1 MRKLCIIILSF
12 LLLCVGCQPTPEV
25 DAVKQKNTNQL
36 IEAVKEAEQEQQ
48 AEAKAGEPAPSPVPV
63 KELIPERLQC
73 DFLTEAR
80 QVHVQADVP
89 IRVLTEGTFP
99 LVRVQRR
106 TFTNEERLT
115 VYRRL
120 FDSDTVYKYEY
131 RPTKEAVVKEIEWL
145 LQEPTAEEKKEFLED
160 PEESEETWAA
170 YLQSRKDRIEML
182 RQKCLSLPDDGSPL
196 PFEPWDGALF
206 TIRNG
211 ESPGM
216 VVGVEYPTPMKMPSY
231 GTLLEGRPVD
241 YSREKEDGNDTYSVF
256 SFDKRLD
263 KPNVERIAPEDYG
276 KAHAGA
282 TITARQAAEAAM
294 TPFVGL
300 GDFAVANIL
309 WSHDADDVAVAAGKI
324 GKQAYLVR
332 LTPIFHG
339 ASMPYCD
346 MDAMDIPEDGGYTPS
361 WCYEHVIAAVDGD
374 GRILGM
380 AWLGPLQETEVV
392 SDTTTLLPYEEVMD
406 IFARQ
411 VNRIFSYEEDIHG
424 SLTVSNVQ
432 LGLFRI
438 REQGDMESGLLV
450 PVWFIT
456 GDYRYASHPEE
467 VHLYDDLA
475 PIAVIN
481 AIDGSIIDVM
491 KGY

>member
-1 MRKLCIIILSF
+1 MKRSMSFF
-12 LLLCVGCQPTPEV
+12 LLFLLFLTGCQPTPEV
-25 DAVKQKNTNQL
+25 DAVKQKDTNLL
-36 IEAVKEAEQEQQ
+36 IEAVKEAEQEQN
-48 AEAKAGEPAPSPVPV
+48 EPAPVPV
-63 KELIPERLQC
+63 KELMPERFQC

-80 QVHVQADVP
+80 QVHVTADVP

-170 YLQSRKDRIEML
+170 YLQSRKDRIEEL
-182 RQKCLSLPDDGSPL
+182 RQKYLSLPDDGSPL

-263 KPNVERIAPEDYG
+263 KPNVERITPKDYG
-276 KAHAGA
+276 KAHAGS

-294 TPFVGL
+294 TPSAGL
-300 GDFAVANIL
+300 GDFAVADIL

-332 LTPIFHG
+332 LTPVFHG
-339 ASMPYCD
+339 ASMPYCG
-346 MDAMDIPEDGGYTPS
+346 MDAMDIPEGGGYTPS
-361 WCYEHVIAAVDGD
+361 WDYEHVIAAVDGD

-392 SDTTTLLPYEEVMD
+392 SATTTLLPFEEIMD

-411 VNRIFSYEEDIHG
+411 VNRVFSYEEDIDG
-424 SLTVSNVQ
+424 SLTVDDVQ

-438 REQGDMESGLLV
+438 REKGDMESGLLV

-456 GDYRYASHPEE
+456 GAYRYASHPEE
-467 VHLYDDLA
+467 VHLYDNLS

-481 AIDGSIIDVM
+481 AINGSIIDVM

>member
-1 MRKLCIIILSF
+1 MKRICAFILLS
-12 LLLCVGCQPTPEV
+12 LLIFTACQPTPEV
-25 DAVKQKNTNQL
+25 DAVKQKDTNLL
-36 IEAVKEAEQEQQ
+36 IEAVKEAEQEQN
-48 AEAKAGEPAPSPVPV
+48 EPAPVPV
-63 KELIPERLQC
+63 KELMPEQFQC

-80 QVHVQADVP
+80 QVHVTADVP

-170 YLQSRKDRIEML
+170 YLQSRKDRIEEL
-182 RQKCLSLPDDGSPL
+182 RQKYLSLPDDGSPL

-263 KPNVERIAPEDYG
+263 KPNVERITPKDYG
-276 KAHAGA
+276 KAHADA
-282 TITARQAAEAAM
+282 AITARQAAEAAM

-300 GDFAVANIL
+300 GDFAVADIL
-309 WSHDADDVAVAAGKI
+309 WSHDADDVAVAAGKV

-332 LTPIFHG
+332 LTPIFHE

-346 MDAMDIPEDGGYTPS
+346 MAAMDIPEDGGFTPS

-392 SDTTTLLPYEEVMD
+392 SGTTTLLPFEEVMD

-411 VNRIFSYEEDIHG
+411 VNRVFSYEEDIDG
-424 SLTVSNVQ
+424 SLTVDDVQ

-438 REQGDMESGLLV
+438 REKGDMESGLLV

-456 GDYRYASHPEE
+456 GAYRYASHPEE
-467 VHLYDDLA
+467 VHLYDDLS

-481 AIDGSIIDVM
+481 AINGSIIDVRN
-491 KGY
+491 GY

>member
-12 LLLCVGCQPTPEV
+12 LLLCVGCQPTPAV

-36 IEAVKEAEQEQQ
+36 IEAVKEA
-48 AEAKAGEPAPSPVPV
+48 KPAPVPV
-63 KELIPERLQC
+63 KEQVPERFQC
-73 DFLTEAR
+73 DFVTETR

-99 LVRVQRR
+99 LIRVQRR
-106 TFTNEERLT
+106 QFTNEERLT
-115 VYRRL
+115 VYKRL
-120 FDSDTVYKYEY
+120 FGSETVYKYEY

-170 YLQSRKDRIEML
+170 YLQSRKDRIDTL
-182 RQKCLSLPDDGSPL
+182 RQKYLSLPDDGTPL

-263 KPNVERIAPEDYG
+263 KPNVERITPEDYG
-276 KAHAGA
+276 KARAGA
-282 TITARQAAEAAM
+282 AITARQAAEAAM
-294 TPFVGL
+294 TPLAGL
-300 GDFAVANIL
+300 GDFAVAEIL
-309 WSHDADDVAVAAGKI
+309 WSHDADDVAVAAGKV

-392 SDTTTLLPYEEVMD
+392 SATTTLLPFEEIMD

-411 VNRIFSYEEDIHG
+411 MNRVFSYEEETDG
-424 SLTVSNVQ
+424 SLTVDDVQ

-438 REQGDMESGLLV
+438 REKGDMESGLLV

-456 GDYRYASHPEE
+456 GAYRYASNPEE
-467 VHLYDDLA
+467 VRLYDVLS

-481 AIDGSIIDVM
+481 AIDGSIIDVRN
-491 KGY
+491 GY

>member
-1 MRKLCIIILSF
+1 MKRSMSFF
-12 LLLCVGCQPTPEV
+12 LLSLLLLTGCQPTPEV
-25 DAVKQKNTNQL
+25 DAVKQKDTNLL
-36 IEAVKEAEQEQQ
+36 IEAVKEAEQEQN
-48 AEAKAGEPAPSPVPV
+48 EPAPVPV
-63 KELIPERLQC
+63 KELMPERFQC
-73 DFLTEAR
+73 DFVTQAR
-80 QVHVQADVP
+80 QVHVTADVP

-170 YLQSRKDRIEML
+170 YLQSRKDRIEEL
-182 RQKCLSLPDDGSPL
+182 RQKYLSLPDDGSPL

-241 YSREKEDGNDTYSVF
+241 YSREREDGSDTYSVF

-276 KAHAGA
+276 KAQTGA
-282 TITARQAAEAAM
+282 VITARQAAEAAM
-294 TPFVGL
+294 TPLAGL
-300 GDFAVANIL
+300 GDFAVADIL

-361 WCYEHVIAAVDGD
+361 WCYEHVIAAVDED

-392 SDTTTLLPYEEVMD
+392 SATTTLLPFEEIMD

-411 VNRIFSYEEDIHG
+411 MNRVFSYEEETDG
-424 SLTVSNVQ
+424 SLTVDDVQ

-438 REQGDMESGLLV
+438 REKGDMESGLLV
-450 PVWFIT
+450 PAWFIT
-456 GDYRYASHPEE
+456 GAYRYASNPEE
-467 VHLYDDLA
+467 VHLYNDLS

-491 KGY
+491 NGY

>member
-1 MRKLCIIILSF
+1 MKRICAFILLS
-12 LLLCVGCQPTPEV
+12 LLIFTACQPTPEV
-25 DAVKQKNTNQL
+25 DAVKQKDTNLL
-36 IEAVKEAEQEQQ
+36 IEAVKEAEQEQN
-48 AEAKAGEPAPSPVPV
+48 EPAPVPV
-63 KELIPERLQC
+63 KELMPEQFQC

-80 QVHVQADVP
+80 QVHVTADVP

-170 YLQSRKDRIEML
+170 YLQSRKDRIETL
-182 RQKCLSLPDDGSPL
+182 RQKYLSLPDDGSPL

-216 VVGVEYPTPMKMPSY
+216 VVGVEYPTPRKMPSH

-263 KPNVERIAPEDYG
+263 KPNVERITPKDYG
-276 KAHAGA
+276 KAHADA
-282 TITARQAAEAAM
+282 AITARQAAEAAM

-300 GDFAVANIL
+300 GDFAVADIL
-309 WSHDADDVAVAAGKI
+309 WSHDADDVAVAAGKV

-332 LTPIFHG
+332 LTPIFHE

-346 MDAMDIPEDGGYTPS
+346 MAAMDIPEDGGFTPS

-392 SDTTTLLPYEEVMD
+392 SGTTTLLPFEEVMD

-411 VNRIFSYEEDIHG
+411 VNRVFSYEEDIDG
-424 SLTVSNVQ
+424 SLTVDDVQ

-438 REQGDMESGLLV
+438 REKGDMESGLLV

-456 GDYRYASHPEE
+456 GAYRYASHPEE
-467 VHLYDDLA
+467 VHLYDDLS

-481 AIDGSIIDVM
+481 AINGSIIDVRN
-491 KGY
+491 GY

>member
-1 MRKLCIIILSF
+1 MRRICILIPLF
-12 LLLCVGCQPTPEV
+12 LFLCVGCQPTPEV
-25 DAVKQKNTNQL
+25 DAVKQKDTNLL
-36 IEAVKEAEQEQQ
+36 IEAVKEAEQEQN
-48 AEAKAGEPAPSPVPV
+48 EPAPVPV
-63 KELIPERLQC
+63 KELMPEQFQC

-80 QVHVQADVP
+80 QVHVTADVP

-170 YLQSRKDRIEML
+170 YLQSRKDRIEEL
-182 RQKCLSLPDDGSPL
+182 LQKYLSLPDDGSPL

-231 GTLLEGRPVD
+231 GTLLEGRPVY

-282 TITARQAAEAAM
+282 TITARQAAEAAI
-294 TPFVGL
+294 TPLAGL
-300 GDFAVANIL
+300 GDFAVADIL

-380 AWLGPLQETEVV
+380 AWLGPLQETEIV
-392 SDTTTLLPYEEVMD
+392 SATTTLLPFEEVMD

-411 VNRIFSYEEDIHG
+411 VNRVFSYEEETDG
-424 SLTVSNVQ
+424 SLTVDDVQ

-438 REQGDMESGLLV
+438 REKGDMESGLLV

-456 GDYRYASHPEE
+456 GAYRYASHPEE
-467 VHLYDDLA
+467 VHLYDDLS

-481 AIDGSIIDVM
+481 AIDGNIIDVRN
-491 KGY
+491 GY

>member
-1 MRKLCIIILSF
+1 MRNVCIIILSILF
-12 LLLCVGCQPTPEV
+12 LCVGCQPTPEV
-25 DAVKQKNTNQL
+25 DAVKQKSTNQL
-36 IEAVKEAEQEQQ
+36 IEAVKEAEQE
-48 AEAKAGEPAPSPVPV
+48 KNEPASMPV
-63 KELIPERLQC
+63 KELMPERFQC

-80 QVHVQADVP
+80 QVRVTADVP

-115 VYRRL
+115 LYKRL
-120 FDSDTVYKYEY
+120 FESETVYKYEY
-131 RPTKEAVVKEIEWL
+131 RPTKEAVVREIEWL

-170 YLQSRKDRIEML
+170 YLQSRKDRIEVL
-182 RQKCLSLPDDGSPL
+182 REKYLSLPDDGTPL

-216 VVGVEYPTPMKMPSY
+216 VVGVAYPTPMKMPSY
-231 GTLLEGRPVD
+231 GTLFEERPVD
-241 YSREKEDGNDTYSVF
+241 YSREKEAGTDTYSVF

-263 KPNVERIAPEDYG
+263 KPGVERILPEDYN
-276 KAHAGA
+276 KVHDGA
-282 TITARQAAEAAM
+282 AISARQAAEAALA
-294 TPFVGL
+294 PLAGL
-300 GDFAVANIL
+300 GDFAVADIL
-309 WSHDADDVAVAAGKI
+309 WSHDADDAAVAAGKI

-332 LTPIFHG
+332 LTPVFKG

-346 MDAMDIPEDGGYTPS
+346 MDATDIPEDGGYTPS

-374 GRILGM
+374 GTILGM
-380 AWLGPLQETEVV
+380 AWLGPLIETEVV
-392 SDTTTLLPYEEVMD
+392 ADTTILLPFEEVMD

-411 VNRIFSYEEDIHG
+411 VNRLFSYEENIGGALVVDD
-424 SLTVSNVQ
+424 VQ

-456 GDYRYASHPEE
+456 GEYRYASHPEE
-467 VHLYDDLA
+467 VNLYDNLS
-475 PIAVIN
+475 PVAVIN
-481 AIDGSIIDVM
+481 AIDGSIIDVRN
-491 KGY
+491 GY